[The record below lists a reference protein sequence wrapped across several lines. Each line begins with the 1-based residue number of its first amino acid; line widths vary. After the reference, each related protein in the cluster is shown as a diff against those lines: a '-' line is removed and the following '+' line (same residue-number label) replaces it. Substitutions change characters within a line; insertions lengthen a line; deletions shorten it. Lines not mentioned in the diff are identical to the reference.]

1 MSDAAAYSVRDGI
14 AVISM
19 NNPPVNGLGSVLR
32 PALMDGIK
40 KAGADAAVKALVII
54 GSAKA
59 FSGGA
64 DIREFNTPK
73 MNVPPSLP
81 EINDAQ
87 DAFGKPMIAAIGGF
101 ALGGGLELALG
112 CHYRVALPKSQLGLP
127 EVKLGILP
135 GSGGTQR
142 LPRVVGAAEAIKMMT
157 SGNSVPAE
165 KALSLGLVDEIVQ
178 GDLLEGALAYAKK
191 LVADGKGPRRI
202 RDMKVKVDG
211 EPKAFFEKAR
221 AEVGKASRGYP
232 APLEIV
238 ACVEAAVSKPFDE
251 GRAEERKR
259 FQFLVEGA
267 ESKALRHMFFAERQ
281 TSKIPDVPEDTP
293 VRPVKSAAVIGA
305 GTMGG
310 GISMSF
316 ANAGIPVTIIET
328 QQAALDRGMA
338 TIQKNYASTVSKGR
352 LAQADM
358 DKRMALLTPSLK
370 LEDAKDADIV
380 IEAVFER
387 MDVKQDLFR
396 KLDAIAKPGAI
407 LATNT
412 STLDVD
418 AIAAATKRPQD
429 VIGTHFF
436 SPANVMRL
444 LEVVRGKKTAK
455 DVLATTM
462 KLGKAIRKL
471 PVVSGVC
478 DGFIGNRMIEKYG
491 QQSLFLL
498 DEGCSPAQVDKASK
512 DWGLAMGPFTMG
524 DMAGLDIGWEI
535 RKRRY
540 QERPNFVY
548 SKVGDRIC
556 EAGRYGQKTGKGWYK
571 YESGGGANARTPI
584 PDPEAD
590 AIIEAYRKE
599 IGVKARKITDE
610 EIIERLIYA
619 LVNEAAYIL
628 DEGIALRASDVDMV
642 YLTGYG
648 FPAYRGGP
656 MFYASTVGLDKV
668 VAAIKRFQQGYQG
681 GVWKLAPLLEKLAA
695 EGKTFSEY
703 DAGRK

>member
-14 AVISM
+14 AVITM

-32 PALMDGIK
+32 PGIMDGIK
-40 KAGADAAVKALVII
+40 KAGADPAVKALVII
-54 GSAKA
+54 GTAKA

-87 DAFGKPMIAAIGGF
+87 DACPKPMIAAIGGF
-101 ALGGGLELALG
+101 ALGGGCELALG
-112 CHYRVALPKSQLGLP
+112 CHYRVALPKSLVGLP
-127 EVKLGILP
+127 EVKLGLLP

-142 LPRVVGAAEAIKMMT
+142 LPRVVGAAQAVLMMT
-157 SGNSVPAE
+157 TGNPVPAE

-178 GDLLEGALAYAKK
+178 GDLLEGALSFAKK
-191 LVADGKGPRRI
+191 LIEQKKGPRRI
-202 RDMKVKVDG
+202 RDMTVKVDG
-211 EPKAFFEKAR
+211 DPKAFFEKAR
-221 AEVGKASRGYP
+221 AEVGKAARGFP

-238 ACVEAAVSKPFDE
+238 ACVEAAVAKPFDE
-251 GRAEERKR
+251 GRKFERER
-259 FQFLVEGA
+259 FAFLVEGN

-293 VRPVKSAAVIGA
+293 VRPIKSAAVIGA

-310 GISMSF
+310 GIAMNF
-316 ANAGIPVTIIET
+316 ANAGIPVSIMDMT
-328 QQAALDRGMA
+328 QDAVDKGIAKIKA
-338 TIQKNYASTVSKGR
+338 NYASTVSKGR
-352 LAQADM
+352 LKQEAM
-358 DKRMALLTPSLK
+358 DKCMALIKPTTT
-370 LEDAKDADIV
+370 LEAGKDADIV

-387 MDVKQDLFR
+387 MDVKQDMFR
-396 KLDAIAKPGAI
+396 KLDAVMKPGAI

-412 STLDVD
+412 STLDVN
-418 AIAAATKRPQD
+418 AIANVTKRPQD

-444 LEVVRGKKTAK
+444 LEVVRGAKTAK

-462 KLGKAIRKL
+462 KLGKTIKKV

-478 DGFIGNRMIEKYG
+478 DGFIGNRMVEKYG

-498 DEGCSPAQVDKASK
+498 DEGCSPQQVDAAAYK
-512 DWGLAMGPFTMG
+512 WGMAMGPLAMG

-540 QERPNFVY
+540 VERPNFIY
-548 SKVGDRIC
+548 SKVGDKVA
-556 EAGRYGQKTGKGWYK
+556 ELGRFGQKTGKGWYK
-571 YESGGGANARTPI
+571 YNLPDRKPI
-584 PDPEAD
+584 PDPDVEE
-590 AIIEAYRKE
+590 IIQKYRTE
-599 IGVKARKITDE
+599 NKIKTRSISDE
-610 EIIERLIYA
+610 EIVERLIYA

-628 DEGIALRASDVDMV
+628 EEGIALRASDIDMV

-656 MFYASTVGLDKV
+656 MFYADTVGLPKV
-668 VAAIKRFQQGYQG
+668 LASIEKFSKGYMG
-681 GVWKLAPLLEKLAA
+681 EVWKPAPLLVKLAK
-695 EGKTFSEY
+695 EGRTFN
-703 DAGRK
+703 G

>member
-1 MSDAAAYSVRDGI
+1 MSDAASYSVRDGI
-14 AVISM
+14 AVITM

-32 PALMDGIK
+32 PGIMDGIR
-40 KAGADAAVKALVII
+40 KAGADPAVKALVII
-54 GSAKA
+54 GTAKA

-87 DAFGKPMIAAIGGF
+87 DACPKPMIAAIGGF

-127 EVKLGILP
+127 EVKLGLLP

-142 LPRVVGAAEAIKMMT
+142 LPRVVGAAQAIQMMT
-157 SGNSVPAE
+157 TGNPIPAE
-165 KALSLGLVDEIVQ
+165 KALGLGLVDEIVQ
-178 GDLLEGALAYAKK
+178 GDLLEGAIAFAKK
-191 LVADGKGPRRI
+191 QSKPKRI
-202 RDMKVKVDG
+202 RDLTVKVEGD
-211 EPKAFFEKAR
+211 PKAFFEKAR
-221 AEVGKASRGYP
+221 AEVARASRGFP

-238 ACVEAAVSKPFDE
+238 ACVEAAATKPFDE
-251 GRAEERKR
+251 GRKFERER
-259 FQFLVEGA
+259 FAFLVEGN

-281 TSKIPDVPEDTP
+281 VTKIPDVPEDTAT
-293 VRPVKSAAVIGA
+293 RDIKRAAVIGA

-310 GISMSF
+310 GIAMNF
-316 ANAGIPVTIIET
+316 ANAGIPVSIMDVTEDAVKKGVEKIR
-328 QQAALDRGMA
+328 A
-338 TIQKNYASTVSKGR
+338 NYASTVSKGR
-352 LAQADM
+352 LKQEEM
-358 DKRMALLTPSLK
+358 DKRMALIKPTTK
-370 LEDAKDADIV
+370 LEEAKDADIV

-387 MDVKQDLFR
+387 MDVKQDMFK
-396 KLDAIAKPGAI
+396 KLDAVMKPGAI

-412 STLDVD
+412 STLDVN
-418 AIAAATKRPQD
+418 AIADVTRRPQD

-444 LEVVRGKKTAK
+444 LEVVRGAKTAK

-462 KLGKAIRKL
+462 KLGKALRKV

-478 DGFIGNRMIEKYG
+478 DGFIGNRMVEKYG
-491 QQSLFLL
+491 QQSLFLI
-498 DEGCSPAQVDKASK
+498 DEGCTPQQVDAAAYK
-512 DWGLAMGPFTMG
+512 WGMAMGPLAMG

-540 QERPNFVY
+540 VERPNFVY
-548 SKVGDRIC
+548 SKVADKIC
-556 EAGRYGQKTGKGWYK
+556 EQGRYGQKTGKGWYK
-571 YESGGGANARTPI
+571 YNLPDRKPI
-584 PDPEAD
+584 PDPVVDE
-590 AIIEAYRKE
+590 IIQKYRTE
-599 IGVKARKITDE
+599 NKIKTRQISDE
-610 EIIERLIYA
+610 EIVERLIFA

-628 DEGIALRASDVDMV
+628 EEGIALRASDIDMV

-656 MFYASTVGLDKV
+656 MFYADTVGLKNV
-668 VAAIKRFQQGYQG
+668 LNSIQKFQSGYKG
-681 GVWKLAPLLEKLAA
+681 EVWKPAPLLVKLAN
-695 EGKTFSEY
+695 EGRTFN
-703 DAGRK
+703 G

>member
-1 MSDAAAYSVRDGI
+1 MSDATSYSVRDGI
-14 AVISM
+14 AVIAM

-32 PALMDGIK
+32 PGIVEGLK
-40 KAGADAAVKALVII
+40 KAEADPAVKALVII

-73 MNVPPSLP
+73 SSMSPTLP

-87 DAFGKPMIAAIGGF
+87 DNFKKPMVAAIGGF

-112 CHYRVALPKSQLGLP
+112 CHYRVAAPKTLLGLP

-142 LPRVVGAAEAIKMMT
+142 LPRVVGAAEAVRMMT
-157 SGNSVPAE
+157 TGNPVPAE
-165 KALSLGLVDEIVQ
+165 KGLQVGLVDEVVQ
-178 GDLLEGALAYAKK
+178 GDLLEGAIAFAKK
-191 LVADGKGPRRI
+191 LIAEGKGPRRI
-202 RDMKVKVDG
+202 RDLSVKVDG
-211 EPKAFFEKAR
+211 DPKAFFEAAR
-221 AEVGKASRGYP
+221 TEVGKASRGYP

-238 ACVEAAVSKPFDE
+238 ACVEAAVNLPFDD
-251 GRAEERKR
+251 GRKEERRR
-259 FQFLVEGA
+259 FAGLVEGN

-281 TSKIPDVPEDTP
+281 TTKIPDVPEGTP
-293 VRPVKSAAVIGA
+293 TRKIEKAAVIGA

-310 GISMSF
+310 GITMSLV
-316 ANAGIPVTIIET
+316 NVGIPVTIIEMK
-328 QQAALDRGMA
+328 QDALDRGIA
-338 TIQKNYASTVSKGR
+338 TIKKNYASTVSKGR
-352 LAQADM
+352 LKQEEM
-358 DKRMALLTPSLK
+358 DKRMALITPALSI
-370 LEDAKDADIV
+370 EAGKDADII

-387 MDVKQDLFR
+387 MDVKQEIFR
-396 KLDAIAKPGAI
+396 KLDAVMKPGAI
-407 LATNT
+407 LASNT

-418 AIAAATKRPQD
+418 AIAAVTKRPQD

-444 LEVVRGKKTAK
+444 LEVVRGKATGK

-462 KLGKAIRKL
+462 ALGKKIKKV

-498 DEGCSPAQVDKASK
+498 DEGCSPQQVDAAVQK
-512 DWGLAMGPFTMG
+512 WGMAMGPLTMG

-540 QERPNFVY
+540 IERPNFLY
-548 SKVGDRIC
+548 SKVGDKVA
-556 EAGRYGQKTGKGWYK
+556 ELGRFGQKTGKGWYL
-571 YESGGGANARTPI
+571 YEAGNRKPI
-584 PDPEAD
+584 PDPLVDTIVAD
-590 AIIEAYRKE
+590 YRKANN
-599 IGVKARKITDE
+599 IPTRSISDE
-610 EIIERLIYA
+610 EIVERLIYS

-628 DEGIALRASDVDMV
+628 EEGIALRASDIDMV

-648 FPAYRGGP
+648 FPPYRGGP
-656 MFYASTVGLDKV
+656 MFYADTVGLPKV
-668 VAAIKRFQQGYQG
+668 LAAIEGFQKGYMG
-681 GVWKLAPLLEKLAA
+681 EVWKPAPLLVQLAKD
-695 EGKTFSEY
+695 GKKFN
-703 DAGRK
+703 G